1 MVHRAYL
8 RFKQILPQRV
18 KDVLSVVNQRLFAR
32 RRLKRKYGAWFDVDW
47 RKKFHTMSDAE
58 WIRAYDDVWKNHH
71 NDCLDETDSA
81 LILHSI
87 AQSGKRQNKNVR
99 EILEIGCGFGT
110 LAIAMAK
117 EGYTVTCLDVSTEA
131 LRKAES
137 RALRDNI
144 SIRWEQGFAENI
156 PFPDKS
162 FDVITCCH
170 TLEHVKDLAATI
182 RAMKRVARV
191 ALIIVVPKQTFR
203 LYAENYHTQF
213 FPRKEDLI
221 AAFGLPNYD
230 CSEIDCL
237 EHEGE
242 FQGEAILYV
251 GYL

>member
-1 MVHRAYL
+1 MATKAYL
-8 RFKQILPQRV
+8 RFKHLLPQPV
-18 KDVLSVVNQRLFAR
+18 KNALSKVNQRLFAR
-32 RRLKRKYGAWFDVDW
+32 QRLQRKYGAWFEVDW
-47 RKKFHTMSDAE
+47 RKKFRTMSDEE
-58 WIRAYDDVWKNHH
+58 WTRAYDEVWKNHH

-81 LILHSI
+81 MILSAI
-87 AQSGKRQNKNVR
+87 KQASAVANRPVSD
-99 EILEIGCGFGT
+99 ILEIGCGFGT
-110 LAIAMAK
+110 LAITMAK
-117 EGYTVTCLDVSTEA
+117 AGYTVSCLDVSPEA

-137 RALRDNI
+137 RAQSENVHI
-144 SIRWEQGFAENI
+144 TWKQGFAENI
-156 PFPDKS
+156 PFPDKF

-170 TLEHVKDLAATI
+170 TLEHVKDLQATVQ
-182 RAMKRVARV
+182 AMKRVARV
-191 ALIIVVPKQTFR
+191 ALVIVVPKQTFR

-230 CSEIDCL
+230 CTEIDCL